1 MKIKKRYKLLIII
14 IIALFIISFI
24 YLKFYRSHEYYVSIG
39 DYLSVSEING
49 AVPKNYNDIFHD
61 KNKTKQIKFY
71 NEYLNSSK
79 LLSMLESDYKNI
91 SYYLNNSK
99 YVVINVGNYELNS
112 YKNLN
117 EENIIDYLNNMHN
130 VLYKVR
136 KISNS
141 KIFIVNLYNSSNKF
155 ELVNKKLFDYAKK
168 YDLIYIDLNKLEF
181 DKYYVICDKYYLNSK
196 GMNKI
201 GNFLLKN
208 C

>member
-1 MKIKKRYKLLIII
+1 
-14 IIALFIISFI
+14 
-24 YLKFYRSHEYYVSIG
+24 
-39 DYLSVSEING
+39 
-49 AVPKNYNDIFHD
+49 
-61 KNKTKQIKFY
+61 
-71 NEYLNSSK
+71 
-79 LLSMLESDYKNI
+79 MLESDYKNI
-91 SYYLNNSK
+91 SYYLKNSK
-99 YVVINVGNYELNS
+99 YIIINVGNYELNS

-141 KIFIVNLYNSSNKF
+141 KIFIINLYNRSNKF
-155 ELVNKKLFDYAKK
+155 ELVNKKLFDYSKK
-168 YDLIYIDLNKLEF
+168 YDLKYIDLNKLEF
-181 DKYYVICDKYYLNSK
+181 DKYYVISDKYYLNSK

>member
-49 AVPKNYNDIFHD
+49 AISKNYNDIFHD
-61 KNKTKQIKFY
+61 KNKIKQIKFY

-91 SYYLNNSK
+91 SDYLKNSK
-99 YVVINVGNYELNS
+99 YIIINVGNYELNS

-141 KIFIVNLYNSSNKF
+141 KIFIINLYNRSNKF
-155 ELVNKKLFDYAKK
+155 ELVNKKLFDYSKK
-168 YDLIYIDLNKLEF
+168 YDLKYIDLNKLEF